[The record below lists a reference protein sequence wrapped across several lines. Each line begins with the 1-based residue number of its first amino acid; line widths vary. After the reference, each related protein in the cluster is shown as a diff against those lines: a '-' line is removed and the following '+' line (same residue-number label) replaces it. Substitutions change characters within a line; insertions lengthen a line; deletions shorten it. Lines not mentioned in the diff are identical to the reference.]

1 MLILRFILPVPTPYI
16 MLGLQVLEQCRRLP
30 YYQSSNGEAYDLICA
45 GQSFGQEDELP
56 DDLL

>member
-1 MLILRFILPVPTPYI
+1 